1 MAEPKPIALTQVA
14 TADYE
19 GYDPTPMVVVGSVPV
34 AAADVVALTAVPASF
49 ADLAAVR
56 TYLNTLV
63 TQLKSSPY
71 FS

>member
-1 MAEPKPIALTQVA
+1 
-14 TADYE
+14 
-19 GYDPTPMVVVGSVPV
+19 VGNIPVP
-34 AAADVVALTAVPASF
+34 AAQVVALTAVPANF

-63 TQLKSSPY
+63 TQLKSSAY